1 MKEIYING
9 EPIYLTDFEYELF
22 EQDPE
27 GFIRDN
33 ISITIE
39 ETEEDDED
47 TLCGIPYPLL
57 FSDMFD

>member
-9 EPIYLTDFEYELF
+9 EPFYLTDLEYELF

-39 ETEEDDED
+39 ETEDEED